1 MHSIRP
7 LPLRALLL
15 LVMGLAASH
24 PALAHHPMGGTVPA
38 TFWQGL
44 LSGIGHPV
52 IEPDHLLFLLG
63 AAVAVAVA
71 RVPARR
77 AALLLPAYALAGAA
91 GTAVHAPGFE
101 IPWAELGIAAS
112 LLGIAAALWLQ
123 RLPGL
128 MLAVAC
134 ALAAGFVHGY
144 AYGEAVIGA
153 ETTPLLA
160 YLAGLAL
167 IQTGLLAAVWLGARQ
182 LSLKVPQ
189 KVRFASH
196 ALGVLMAA
204 FAVWFGAGVL
214 A

>member
-1 MHSIRP
+1 MRTLYP
-7 LPLRALLL
+7 LPLRLL
-15 LVMGLAASH
+15 LVLVAGLVASH
-24 PALAHHPMGGTVPA
+24 PALAHHPMGGVVPA
-38 TFWQGL
+38 TFWEGL

-63 AAVAVAVA
+63 AAVAFA
-71 RVPARR
+71 RVPAGH
-77 AALLLPAYALAGAA
+77 AALLLPAYALAGAV

-112 LLGIAAALWLQ
+112 LLAIAAALWLQ

-128 MLAVAC
+128 
-134 ALAAGFVHGY
+134 ALAAGFAVLAGFAHGY

-153 ETTPLLA
+153 EATPVLA

-167 IQTGLLAAVWLGARQ
+167 IQTGMLVAVWWGARH
-182 LSLKVPQ
+182 LSLKLPQ
-189 KVRFASH
+189 KVPRTSRG
-196 ALGVLMAA
+196 LGVLMAA
-204 FAVWFGAGVL
+204 FAVWYGAGVL